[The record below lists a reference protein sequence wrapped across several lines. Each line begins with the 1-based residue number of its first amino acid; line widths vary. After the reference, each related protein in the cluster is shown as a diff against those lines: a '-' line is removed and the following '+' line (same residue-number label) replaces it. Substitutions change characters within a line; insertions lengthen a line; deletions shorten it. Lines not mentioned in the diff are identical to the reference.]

1 MAAKLLVMYNHPTDP
16 AAFDTHYT
24 ETHTPLAKTIPHM
37 RSFAVSTGPIVA
49 PDGSRSS
56 YHQIAELTF
65 DSMADLQAGMASSA
79 GRTTAGDLR
88 NFAGAGATLL
98 VYETH
103 EA

>member
-1 MAAKLLVMYNHPTDP
+1 MAAKLLMLYNHPTDP
-16 AAFDTHYT
+16 EAFDSYYG
-24 ETHTPLAKTIPHM
+24 ETHTPIAKTIPNM
-37 RSFAVSTGPIVA
+37 RSLVVSTGPIVT
-49 PDGSRSS
+49 PDGSRSP

-65 DSMADLQAGMASSA
+65 DSMEDLQAAMASSA

-88 NFAGAGATLL
+88 NFAGAGVSLV

>member
-1 MAAKLLVMYNHPTDP
+1 MAAKLLVLYNHPTDP
-16 AAFDTHYT
+16 AAFDRHYA
-24 ETHTPLAKTIPHM
+24 ETHTPIAKTIPHM
-37 RSFAVSTGPIVA
+37 RSFAISTGPIVA
-49 PDGSRSS
+49 PDGSRSP

-65 DSMADLQAGMASSA
+65 DSMEDLQAAMSSPA

-88 NFAGAGATLL
+88 NFAGAGVALL